1 MKKKIK
7 DSVKTEMKGMIQ
19 KELVRI
25 MAKQISKEGFFKEM
39 IQEVVDDFY
48 EEEKQEESYSS
59 YLKEKQ
65 EALSSL
71 SKGNLPKLF
80 KEIDKS
86 RLINIVDIMNG
97 KYKDEYSIFLNKELD
112 DISTKPRPDV
122 KPSIKPSVR
131 ASNVELTKEQ
141 MNTLFTSP
149 KISKIDESLK
159 TVPIFN
165 NPNPRNMQILK
176 NIVSEQAIG
185 DYSNIQYTKEILKD
199 MFDYI
204 EKNKSKLKAVH
215 EQLHINN
222 KSVETYKVNNG
233 EERDLVNDFTT
244 NRSFSTRINP
254 EYFGYELEIKTNIKT
269 NQKTLALKNLTVNQ
283 NSVAEGMISAEE
295 IGKLFNLTIDIYSET
310 PATPL
315 SKEFP
320 EEFAKK
326 TPEEERKEMLSK
338 RAIKAWDTRKKNK
351 KTKVKSKK

>member
-19 KELVRI
+19 KELARI

-48 EEEKQEESYSS
+48 EEEQEET
-59 YLKEKQ
+59 
-65 EALSSL
+65 SSL
-71 SKGNLPKLF
+71 LNENQSNFF
-80 KEIDKS
+80 KEINKNK
-86 RLINIVDIMNG
+86 LGKIADILNG
-97 KYKDEYSIFLNKELD
+97 KYKDEYSTFINKEID
-112 DISTKPRPDV
+112 DTPGFKSIPLTRPSY
-122 KPSIKPSVR
+122 KK
-131 ASNVELTKEQ
+131 SNVELTKEQ
-141 MNTLFTSP
+141 MNTLFDSP
-149 KISKIDESLK
+149 KISKIEDFLK
-159 TVPIFN
+159 SAPIFN

-185 DYSNIQYTKEILKD
+185 DYSNIQYTKEILKN

-295 IGKLFNLTIDIYSET
+295 IGKLLNLTIDIYSET
-310 PATPL
+310 PVTPL

-320 EEFAKK
+320 EEFTRK

-338 RAIKAWDTRKKNK
+338 RATKAWDTRKKNK

>member
-19 KELVRI
+19 KELARI

-48 EEEKQEESYSS
+48 EEEQEET
-59 YLKEKQ
+59 
-65 EALSSL
+65 SSL
-71 SKGNLPKLF
+71 LNENQSNFF
-80 KEIDKS
+80 KETNKNKLGKIA
-86 RLINIVDIMNG
+86 DILNG
-97 KYKDEYSIFLNKELD
+97 KYKDEYSTFINKEID
-112 DISTKPRPDV
+112 DTPGFKSIPLTRPSY
-122 KPSIKPSVR
+122 KK
-131 ASNVELTKEQ
+131 SNVELTKEQ
-141 MNTLFTSP
+141 MNAVFNSP
-149 KISKIDESLK
+149 KTSKIEDFLK
-159 TVPIFN
+159 SAPIFN

-185 DYSNIQYTKEILKD
+185 DYSNIQYTKEILKN

-295 IGKLFNLTIDIYSET
+295 IGKLLNLTIDIYSET
-310 PATPL
+310 PVTPL

-320 EEFAKK
+320 EEFTRK

-338 RAIKAWDTRKKNK
+338 RATKAWDTRKKNK

>member
-7 DSVKTEMKGMIQ
+7 DSAKAEMKDMIQ
-19 KELVRI
+19 KELARI

-48 EEEKQEESYSS
+48 EEEQEET
-59 YLKEKQ
+59 
-65 EALSSL
+65 SSL
-71 SKGNLPKLF
+71 LNENQSNFF
-80 KEIDKS
+80 KEINKNK
-86 RLINIVDIMNG
+86 LGKIADILNG
-97 KYKDEYSIFLNKELD
+97 KYKDEYSTFINKEID
-112 DISTKPRPDV
+112 DTPGFKSIPLTRPSY
-122 KPSIKPSVR
+122 KK
-131 ASNVELTKEQ
+131 SNVELTKEQ
-141 MNTLFTSP
+141 MNTLFDSP
-149 KISKIDESLK
+149 KISKIEDFLK
-159 TVPIFN
+159 SAPIFN

-283 NSVAEGMISAEE
+283 NSAAEGMISAEE
-295 IGKLFNLTIDIYSET
+295 IGKLLNLTIDIYSET
-310 PATPL
+310 PVTPL

-320 EEFAKK
+320 EEFTRK

-338 RAIKAWDTRKKNK
+338 RATKAWDTRKKNK